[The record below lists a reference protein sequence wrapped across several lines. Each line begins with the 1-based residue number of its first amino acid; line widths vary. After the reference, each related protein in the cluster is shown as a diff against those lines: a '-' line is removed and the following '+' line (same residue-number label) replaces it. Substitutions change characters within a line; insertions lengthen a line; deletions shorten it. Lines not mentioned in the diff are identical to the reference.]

1 MSKITTE
8 ILEIEA
14 GQNIIE
20 QGESDRGFFVLNSGS
35 LEVYK
40 DDVLLTTL
48 TQPGTIFGEI
58 GDILGKPRT
67 CTVRAKS
74 SSQIIRIVASD
85 IKDIIEKNPDIAVKI
100 IRTLA
105 SRLESTTKML
115 SDKDTENSVW
125 SISD

>member
-1 MSKITTE
+1 MGKITTE

-20 QGESDRGFFVLNSGS
+20 QGEGGRGFFVLNSGS

-74 SSQIIRIVASD
+74 SSQVIRIVASN

-100 IRTLA
+100 IKTLA

>member
-1 MSKITTE
+1 MGKITTE

-20 QGESDRGFFVLNSGS
+20 QGEDDRGFFVLNSGS